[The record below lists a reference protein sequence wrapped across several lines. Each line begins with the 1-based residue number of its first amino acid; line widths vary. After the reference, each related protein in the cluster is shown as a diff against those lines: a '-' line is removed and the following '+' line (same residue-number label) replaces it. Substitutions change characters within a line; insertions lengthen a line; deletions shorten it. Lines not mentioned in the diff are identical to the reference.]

1 MPHCISPIL
10 YYKWINWN
18 VDWLIYFV
26 KCPNHNPKKNKEQ
39 NTVCIQLWDWSIKCV
54 ERRCFKILLIWMNC
68 FYTCKF
74 IYDNILR
81 CLKIPSV
88 DGACPNYCLRFI
100 LGFTCSFSYR
110 VIFKIGIS
118 PSACYFFF
126 FFSFFFKYLL
136 FWLFSWILISR
147 GGDPTFNPHP
157 LTPGSLKDSSR

>member
-1 MPHCISPIL
+1 
-10 YYKWINWN
+10 
-18 VDWLIYFV
+18 
-26 KCPNHNPKKNKEQ
+26 
-39 NTVCIQLWDWSIKCV
+39 
-54 ERRCFKILLIWMNC
+54 MNC

-88 DGACPNYCLRFI
+88 DGACPNYCLRLI

-126 FFSFFFKYLL
+126 FSFFFRYLL

-157 LTPGSLKDSSR
+157 SPPVHWRTAVGKEKKLEWTRTQICENILQKNMFKCWDRKIWVLWWHQYCSLSCASSWFLLK